1 MIRKTIL
8 LIAVIAITVAS
19 NCQDLPAYSENRNEI
34 NLGYFNAFELNGIG
48 DLGIGY
54 KHANDKGAF
63 RTGIG
68 MDLGMYESDYETY
81 QSNNSGYKGSARI
94 GYEFHQWYN
103 RIRLHYGAD
112 VVSSFSK
119 YSGESTYDDPAND
132 SFTKTKG
139 YSAGFRPVLG
149 ITVYLNHSIS
159 IATETYMDISFSKST
174 TERLYNGHTTTIDNR
189 GMNAGLGP
197 LGIVSVNFHF

>member
-1 MIRKTIL
+1 MKKIFIL
-8 LIAVIAITVAS
+8 IVSLATVLPCIS
-19 NCQDLPAYSENRNEI
+19 QDLTDYSNKKNELNI
-34 NLGYFNAFELNGIG
+34 GYFNAFELNAIG

-54 KHANDKGAF
+54 KYIGNKGAF

-68 MDLGMYESDYETY
+68 MDFGKYESDRESYQTNSTGYEI
-81 QSNNSGYKGSARI
+81 SPRI

-119 YSGESTYDDPAND
+119 SSYETIYEDPAND
-132 SFTKTKG
+132 SYTNTK
-139 YSAGFRPVLG
+139 SFAAGIRPVLG
-149 ITVYLNHSIS
+149 MTVYLSKSIS
-159 IATETYMDISFSKST
+159 IATETYMDISFSKT
-174 TERLYNGHTTTIDNR
+174 TQERLYNSNTTTEVTR

-197 LGIVSVNFHF
+197 LGIVSINFHF

>member
-8 LIAVIAITVAS
+8 LVALIAITVAS

-34 NLGYFNAFELNGIG
+34 NLGYFNAFELNAIG

-54 KHANDKGAF
+54 KRANDKGAF
-63 RTGIG
+63 RIGMG
-68 MDLGMYESDYETY
+68 MDLGMYESDYETH
-81 QSNNSGYKGSARI
+81 QANSTGYGVSPRI

-112 VVSSFSK
+112 VVGTFRKSS
-119 YSGESTYDDPAND
+119 YEDTYDDPAND
-132 SFTKTKG
+132 RYSNTKS
-139 YSAGFRPVLG
+139 YSAGIRPVLG
-149 ITVYLNHSIS
+149 LTVYLSKSIS

-174 TERLYNGHTTTIDNR
+174 TERDYNGNTTTEVSR
-189 GMNAGLGP
+189 GINAGLGP